1 MTRQL
6 LDHLYSIAA
15 VIVVFLVIPVIMAS
29 PPDAARQSRDSAIA
43 PYLGLDYLDFGSPL
57 DRAILK
63 EALASYYPDSPGR
76 GDSLLAAI
84 DAHRREAFTTPSL
97 KSGAEKP
104 GLTPHTLARL
114 APMYVQFILLY
125 LVVLVLNAYGA
136 RMIGTYRFIR
146 TQQRRL
152 PAFLEFLYTVAG
164 FRNNIPPAARI
175 AHAAGSLLRCLMNG
189 VAYAF
194 LFAPAY
200 VIAYSFKSNIEGGAY
215 LFMIVLGV
223 ISNGM
228 LVTYANRFYTF
239 LMHESTRGY
248 VDTAVVKGLNTS
260 YAWNAPDGLPRRT
273 LFRPTASSR
282 GHVFHHIY
290 ANARFLYIP
299 AIKQQAS
306 FLITGLVIIE
316 MALNIQGHLCYELLQ
331 NILYGDYEI
340 AAGIVAGIFLVV
352 KATEI
357 LVDMWFTRETRRY
370 ENAYA

>member
-1 MTRQL
+1 MRRQL
-6 LDHLYSIAA
+6 LDHLYSIVVVIA
-15 VIVVFLVIPVIMAS
+15 VFFGVLLITES
-29 PPDAARQSRDSAIA
+29 PQDAARQSRDSAIA
-43 PYLGLDYLDFGSPL
+43 PYLDLDFLDFGSPL
-57 DRAILK
+57 DRALLK
-63 EALASYYPDSPGR
+63 EAIASYYPNSPGR

-84 DAHRREAFTTPSL
+84 DAYRREAFTTPSL

-104 GLTPHTLARL
+104 GLTPRTLARL
-114 APMYVQFILLY
+114 APMYVQFVLLY

-146 TQQRRL
+146 TQQGRL

-164 FRNNIPPAARI
+164 QRKTMPPAARL
-175 AHAAGSLLRCLMNG
+175 AHGAGSLLRCLVNG
-189 VAYAF
+189 LAYVF

-239 LMHESTRGY
+239 LMHESSRGY
-248 VDTAVVKGLNTS
+248 VDTALVKGLNAS
-260 YAWNAPDGLPRRT
+260 YAWNTPDGLPRKV
-273 LFRPTASSR
+273 LLRPSASAR

-290 ANARFLYIP
+290 TNARFLYIP

-357 LVDMWFTRETRRY
+357 LVDVWFTRETRRY